1 MRTRPNRVALDDRGS
16 VTVELALTMLTA
28 LLVLACC
35 AEGVLTVV
43 DHLRCTDAARE
54 AARLIARG
62 DPESEARKAV
72 GRIAPENATLTVTG
86 EPDAVTVEVAVSW
99 VKARAYAVLETA
111 DVGVADWSPGSYAPP
126 GDHDPPDGI
135 PPDGAP
141 PGG

>member
-1 MRTRPNRVALDDRGS
+1 MSTRARLDDRGS

-62 DPESEARKAV
+62 DPESEARRAV
-72 GRIAPENATLTVTG
+72 DRIAPENATLTVTR
-86 EPDAVTVEVAVSW
+86 EPDAATVVVAVSW
-99 VKARAYAVLETA
+99 IKASAYAVLE
-111 DVGVADWSPGSYAPP
+111 DVDPEAGVAGGVADRAPGNR
-126 GDHDPPDGI
+126 DPPVGR
-135 PPDGAP
+135 AP
-141 PGG
+141 SDDVPLGG